1 MIRYL
6 TKEEVIELHRRS
18 LERFGGMPGLRDEG
32 LFDSALA
39 QPQAAFG
46 GQELYPTLA
55 AKAAALAFS
64 LINNHAFVDGN
75 KRVGFAAMAVFFELN
90 SQKLVCSADDGE
102 ATVLAVASGQ
112 MDRTQLTAW
121 IESNL
126 GQKMGDDATPE

>member
-6 TKEEVIELHRRS
+6 SKEEVIELHRRG

-32 LFDSALA
+32 LLDSALA

-46 GQELYPTLA
+46 GQELHPTLA

-75 KRVGFAAMAVFFELN
+75 KRVGFASMAVFLELN
-90 SQKLVCSADDGE
+90 SMKLICSPDEGE
-102 ATVLAVASGQ
+102 NTVLAVASGT
-112 MDRTQLTAW
+112 MDSEHLASWIDSKLT
-121 IESNL
+121 
-126 GQKMGDDATPE
+126 KF